1 VETREFSKEF
11 RTESNLEGNYGP
23 LRVEDLISMLKKS
36 NRSYRFWHSAG
47 LFLSGSTALALLS
60 FICFRLHV
68 NSTTVGLLFLI
79 VVVLVSLRA
88 SLLPAALVSIMA
100 YLCLDYF
107 FTAPFFTLGMNQ
119 TLDYVAPIAYLII
132 AVVITRLMSRVRK
145 SLDYQKR
152 AEETLRR
159 SQAELAHVRRVM
171 TMGELAASIAHEINQ
186 PLSAIVNN
194 GSACLRWLAGDS
206 PDLVEAQEAA
216 RRIVRDGNRAA
227 EIITRIRGFLG
238 KTESEKSR
246 LDINQTIREIVTVI
260 KREAVENGVDLRMD
274 LASDIPPVLGDRVQ
288 LQQVILNLLMNG
300 VEAMAVITERPR
312 WLSISTRKHDTDKV
326 LVIVRDS
333 GIGIDRE
340 SLEKIFDAF
349 YTTKTQG
356 MGMGLAISRS
366 IVEDHGG
373 ELWAM
378 TNDGSG
384 ATFQFTLFQ
393 QK

>member
-1 VETREFSKEF
+1 
-11 RTESNLEGNYGP
+11 
-23 LRVEDLISMLKKS
+23 MLKKS
-36 NRSYRFWHSAG
+36 SQSYRFWQTAA
-47 LFLSGSTALALLS
+47 LFLSGSAALALLS

-79 VVVLVSLRA
+79 IVVLVSLRA
-88 SLLPAALVSIMA
+88 SLLPAALVAIIA
-100 YLCLDYF
+100 YFCLDYF

-119 TLDYVAPIAYLII
+119 ALDYVAPIAYLLI

-145 SLDYQKR
+145 SQEDQKR

-159 SQAELAHVRRVM
+159 SQTELAHVRRVM

-194 GSACLRWLAGDS
+194 GSACLRWLAGDA
-206 PDLVEAQEAA
+206 PNLVEAQEAA

-227 EIITRIRGFLG
+227 EVITRIRGFLR
-238 KTESEKSR
+238 KTESQKSR

-260 KREAVENGVDLRMD
+260 KREAVESGVDLRMD
-274 LASDIPPVLGDRVQ
+274 LGSDVPQVSGDRVQ
-288 LQQVILNLLMNG
+288 LQQVVLNLLMNG
-300 VEAMAVITERPR
+300 LESMALITERPR
-312 WLSISTRKHDTDKV
+312 ELLISTRKNESDKV
-326 LVIVRDS
+326 LVTVRDS
-333 GIGIDRE
+333 GMGIDRE
-340 SLEKIFDAF
+340 SFEKIFDAF
-349 YTTKTQG
+349 YTTKAEG

-373 ELWAM
+373 ELWAV

-384 ATFQFTLFQ
+384 ATFQFTLLQ
-393 QK
+393 HSQEHDAASTSDSLCR